1 MRIVNIMISKTLGGV
16 EQAFLD
22 YNQALLLAGNDVLS
36 VVHKKTKLFDKLSMQ
51 KGLNVQYIN
60 FNQFNYIL
68 IWSLYKSFKQFKAD
82 VIITHSKKAIPI
94 LRVVASLLHVP
105 LIGVSHNPKYKLVNK
120 CDAIFSI
127 TQYQKDIFIKQGFS
141 AESIFVIPNSISDIK
156 PYQKKEWHNPPI
168 IGTMGRF
175 DPMKG
180 FDTYLKALGI
190 LKKQHISFQAVLGGD
205 IQKAYP
211 EEKAKYLQ
219 IVAENNLQDNVKF
232 IGWVKNKEDF
242 YKNIDVFVLSSNY
255 EPFGIVLLE
264 AMSMGIP
271 IISSDAE
278 GPSEIFKDNQ
288 DCVSMF
294 AKGDEF
300 ALAEKLKTS
309 LQNFEET
316 QNKAQRAWNL
326 CSQKYTIPEISR
338 KLNTALQ
345 KYKELI

>member
-1 MRIVNIMISKTLGGV
+1 
-16 EQAFLD
+16 
-22 YNQALLLAGNDVLS
+22 
-36 VVHKKTKLFDKLSMQ
+36 
-51 KGLNVQYIN
+51 
-60 FNQFNYIL
+60 
-68 IWSLYKSFKQFKAD
+68 
-82 VIITHSKKAIPI
+82 
-94 LRVVASLLHVP
+94 
-105 LIGVSHNPKYKLVNK
+105 
-120 CDAIFSI
+120 
-127 TQYQKDIFIKQGFS
+127 
-141 AESIFVIPNSISDIK
+141 
-156 PYQKKEWHNPPI
+156 
-168 IGTMGRF
+168 MGRF

-300 ALAEKLKTS
+300 DLAEKLKTS